1 MIIRGYEKTII
12 SEKINSFF
20 ALPFF
25 LALMTILAAIFT
37 INNRNSNNI
46 NYLMTAV
53 LTCAV
58 IYYMKDLS
66 VAKGPRAEDGIGKST
81 GDECF
86 PSEKVRAVCFFVPAM
101 LA

>member
-66 VAKGPRAEDGIGKST
+66 VALESLIELLPRYQCGY
-81 GDECF
+81 
-86 PSEKVRAVCFFVPAM
+86 P
-101 LA
+101 LL